1 MRESRAANNEQ
12 IKTVQCGRI
21 KTVLKNMFNSL
32 DSGLKSS
39 AVNHFSAAVSPYKV
53 RDLHP
58 LRSMVTSVLG
68 HLGLFFGGPK

>member
-1 MRESRAANNEQ
+1 LRESRAANNEQ

-21 KTVLKNMFNSL
+21 KTVLKNTFNSL

-39 AVNHFSAAVSPYKV
+39 AVNHFSEAISQYKV

-58 LRSMVTSVLG
+58 LRSMVTSIL
-68 HLGLFFGGPK
+68 GPK